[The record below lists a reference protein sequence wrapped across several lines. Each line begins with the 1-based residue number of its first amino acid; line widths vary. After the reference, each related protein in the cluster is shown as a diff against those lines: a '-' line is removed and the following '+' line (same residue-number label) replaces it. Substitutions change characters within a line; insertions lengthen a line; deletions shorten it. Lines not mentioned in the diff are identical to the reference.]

1 MKIWVYLNG
10 LQQGP
15 YTLDELAQLPVNQ
28 STPVWY
34 EGLPQ
39 WMPASEAPETA
50 SLFAVTAQPD
60 NATPQENA
68 PTSDYA
74 SHSGAYSRTVSYND
88 RVAADAPPAPP
99 TFIGWS
105 VFVLIC
111 CFPIG
116 GILGIIFS
124 VMSGNAYRSGDFVR
138 AARLSEYSEW
148 SVILSIVI
156 GLIFAPLAMLIF

>member
-15 YTLDELAQLPVNQ
+15 YTLDELAQLPVNH

-39 WMPASEAPETA
+39 WMPASEAPVTA
-50 SLFAVTAQPD
+50 SLFATAQSE
-60 NATPQENA
+60 NAAPQESA
-68 PTSDYA
+68 ASSDYEP
-74 SHSGAYSRTVSYND
+74 SSGAYGRTVSYND

>member
-10 LQQGP
+10 IQQGP
-15 YTLDELAQLPVNQ
+15 YTFDELAQLPINQ

-34 EGLPQ
+34 EGLQQ
-39 WMPASEAPETA
+39 WMPACEAPATAGLFGQTSSDESVHPETEAVSQPEQTTYRTTA
-50 SLFAVTAQPD
+50 SL
-60 NATPQENA
+60 
-68 PTSDYA
+68 
-74 SHSGAYSRTVSYND
+74 ND
-88 RVAADAPPAPP
+88 VRPADAPDAPP

-124 VMSGNAYRSGDFVR
+124 VVSGNAYRAGDYR
-138 AARLSEYSEW
+138 KAARMSEYAEW
-148 SVILSIVI
+148 SIILSIVI
-156 GLIFAPLAMLIF
+156 GLMFTPLAIALF